1 MSLFLSGYLP
11 AAKDK
16 HGSKELK
23 PPDLWFHNQMEMQNA
38 NKSDDADEKTSMM
51 STETQD
57 QKTGWKYWVY

>member
-1 MSLFLSGYLP
+1 VVLSGYLP

-16 HGSKELK
+16 PGSTKELK
-23 PPDLWFHNQMEMQNA
+23 PPDLWFHNQMEMQSA

-57 QKTGWKYWVY
+57 QTTGRR